1 MPDRTAGTES
11 GKITVPVEA
20 AYTVET
26 KENITYWFNQGG
38 QLVYVDE
45 PNGNY
50 LLFEHD
56 INSGLMAKITTSKNL
71 SMTFTYNTQPGT
83 DPTTVKQVTMPDGSS
98 MSYNYASG
106 RLTSAIKTGSA
117 GQGSITYTY
126 GYDGNGKLNSIKDG
140 AGNAYNLTCDNKGRV
155 AKAEYPDGQSINLQR
170 QRSEGQM
177 PKTVTTVT
185 KDGFTMSSETASFDT
200 SSGNCLETVDDDDL
214 ITTYVYRD
222 EMLAKT
228 TSQVAYETVENGVMS
243 QKTDTR
249 VTTTEYDNTQNVTRE
264 EGGFEQWTELVEYDY
279 DFDGEYDTDFP

>member
-1 MPDRTAGTES
+1 MKDSSGTLFFFTREPNSAGEYISSMGRYLKLRKLEGTEKNFNVELPDRTAGTES

-50 LLFEHD
+50 LLFEHGYQLWSHGED
-56 INSGLMAKITTSKNL
+56 YDQQEFVNDLYLQHTA
-71 SMTFTYNTQPGT
+71 GT

-214 ITTYVYRD
+214 ITT
-222 EMLAKT
+222 
-228 TSQVAYETVENGVMS
+228 QVLIG
-243 QKTDTR
+243 
-249 VTTTEYDNTQNVTRE
+249 
-264 EGGFEQWTELVEYDY
+264 
-279 DFDGEYDTDFP
+279 